1 MTVITYKGISYKRI
15 VYQGIVYQGTINQ
28 GTMNKNAIDKDFPY
42 KYIIYQEALSASFY
56 IVPRLSGVPSGLTY
70 FGPPKDVT
78 AGALPTNFSIST
90 IHVLALGA

>member
-15 VYQGIVYQGTINQ
+15 VYQGTINQGTINQ

>member
-1 MTVITYKGISYKRI
+1 MTVITYKGISYKR
-15 VYQGIVYQGTINQ
+15 IVYQGTINQ

-70 FGPPKDVT
+70 LGPPKDVT

>member
-1 MTVITYKGISYKRI
+1 MTVITYKGISYKR
-15 VYQGIVYQGTINQ
+15 IVYQGTINQ

>member
-1 MTVITYKGISYKRI
+1 MTVITYKGISYKL
-15 VYQGIVYQGTINQ
+15 IVYQGTINQ